1 MAVDDT
7 TVRTASGRTLA
18 YAETGEPDGAPVF
31 YFHGIPGSRLD
42 FHQPF
47 NRPALDGA
55 GVRIIGIDRPGY
67 GGSDFQRRRRY
78 TDWPDDVATVADA
91 LGIDRFGIV
100 AYSGGGPY
108 AVGCA
113 VGLPD
118 RVTSVGVV
126 SGDGPAEM
134 PNFRDGMGKTDALM
148 IRIARWASPVGRLA
162 INQARRQ
169 AERAPE
175 KFSGQFDKELS
186 PPDVAVHREAGMRE
200 AVRVAFLESTRHGA
214 RGIIEDYR
222 IWSAPTGLDYTKV
235 HCPARLWHGDAD
247 AVVPVHHASYVAA
260 LIPDAELEVMPGVGH
275 LHTAARWHDFV
286 TAVATA
292 GE

>member
-1 MAVDDT
+1 
-7 TVRTASGRTLA
+7 
-18 YAETGEPDGAPVF
+18 
-31 YFHGIPGSRLD
+31 
-42 FHQPF
+42 
-47 NRPALDGA
+47 
-55 GVRIIGIDRPGY
+55 
-67 GGSDFQRRRRY
+67 
-78 TDWPDDVATVADA
+78 
-91 LGIDRFGIV
+91 
-100 AYSGGGPY
+100 
-108 AVGCA
+108 
-113 VGLPD
+113 
-118 RVTSVGVV
+118 
-126 SGDGPAEM
+126 M

-148 IRIARWASPVGRLA
+148 IRIARWASPIGRLA

-275 LHTAARWHDFV
+275 LHTAARSSTSSELASHGWTLRQRFNGLAPTGPACGSSGSASQA
-286 TAVATA
+286 TAVPTSSASATHRRPVHVA
-292 GE
+292 AEHRRYRISALFLVARCTHG